1 MTESINEIERARAKA
16 RMLTGK
22 SLDPS
27 ATLPQGSKGKTSEK
41 VSRKIGMKPRT
52 YDKAKKIWARAKVR
66 QIRKPKSV
74 VPTLAPQ
81 VKGDNIVP
89 TLARS
94 DKGKSLDPVPTLAQG
109 KDKNGDPVFG
119 GANIGTTDKGKSR
132 EKVSKKIGM
141 KPRINTFADRIVL
154 TESVKLIKD

>member
-16 RMLTGK
+16 RQSHGLTAPGRT
-22 SLDPS
+22 LP
-27 ATLPQGSKGKTSEK
+27 ATLPEPSKGESREK

-74 VPTLAPQ
+74 TPTLAGQ
-81 VKGDNIVP
+81 TRGE
-89 TLARS
+89 
-94 DKGKSLDPVPTLAQG
+94 
-109 KDKNGDPVFG
+109 
-119 GANIGTTDKGKSR
+119 SR

>member
-22 SLDPS
+22 
-27 ATLPQGSKGKTSEK
+27 T
-41 VSRKIGMKPRT
+41 
-52 YDKAKKIWARAKVR
+52 
-66 QIRKPKSV
+66 
-74 VPTLAPQ
+74 
-81 VKGDNIVP
+81 
-89 TLARS
+89 
-94 DKGKSLDPVPTLAQG
+94 LDPVPTLAQG
-109 KDKNGDPVFG
+109 
-119 GANIGTTDKGKSR
+119 TKGKSR

>member
-74 VPTLAPQ
+74 TATLPGQ
-81 VKGDNIVP
+81 TRGE
-89 TLARS
+89 
-94 DKGKSLDPVPTLAQG
+94 
-109 KDKNGDPVFG
+109 
-119 GANIGTTDKGKSR
+119 SR

>member
-16 RMLTGK
+16 RQSHGLTAPGRT
-22 SLDPS
+22 LP
-27 ATLPQGSKGKTSEK
+27 ATLPEPSKGESREK

-74 VPTLAPQ
+74 TPTLAGQ
-81 VKGDNIVP
+81 TRGE
-89 TLARS
+89 
-94 DKGKSLDPVPTLAQG
+94 
-109 KDKNGDPVFG
+109 
-119 GANIGTTDKGKSR
+119 SR

-141 KPRINTFADRIVL
+141 SHGSILLRIEL
-154 TESVKLIKD
+154 CLQSP

>member
-22 SLDPS
+22 TLDPVP
-27 ATLPQGSKGKTSEK
+27 TLAQGTKGKSREK
-41 VSRKIGMKPRT
+41 VSKKIGMSHGT

-66 QIRKPKSV
+66 MIATQNNNAGRAAV
-74 VPTLAPQ
+74 ATLPPQ
-81 VKGDNIVP
+81 
-89 TLARS
+89 A
-94 DKGKSLDPVPTLAQG
+94 
-109 KDKNGDPVFG
+109 
-119 GANIGTTDKGKSR
+119 KGKSR